1 MLFNFSL
8 EKEVREAI
16 LNIIGTIRHKS
27 VQILAHAGDAVIG
40 ERYENTIK
48 DTSAKKNGFID

>member
-1 MLFNFSL
+1 M
-8 EKEVREAI
+8 REAI